1 MFTKISTKGSDRYAG
16 QTKKGIDYKWVVLS
30 NTTISTMMGSI
41 NGSIILISL
50 PDIFNGLQ
58 INPLTSLQYLLWL
71 LMGYGL
77 VTATLVPSF
86 GRLSDM
92 YGRVRVYKL
101 GFLVFTIG
109 SILLF
114 FTPGTGDAGAV
125 EIIVFRLLQ
134 GVGSAMFMANT
145 RAILTDAF
153 PFEQR
158 GVALGMN
165 AVALLSGQFFG
176 LILGGVLAIIDWRL
190 VFLVSVPFGIFGTV
204 WSYLKLREVSPNPA
218 PQKIDW
224 IGNLAFVAGMTILL
238 IGITYGLMP
247 YGSDPMGWSNPWVV
261 VAMVAGIIML
271 VAFPIIEARVASPM
285 FKLDLFRLRA
295 FSYGSLAA
303 FLSSLSRGGVMFM
316 LVLMLQ
322 GIWLPLHGYSY
333 ADTPFWAGIYMLP
346 IIVGVLIMSPISGI
360 LSDRYGPRIIA
371 TCGMLLV
378 SAGFILLARMPF
390 DFNYVEFGL
399 TLFLMGLGYGMFGSP
414 NSSSIMSAVPP
425 EHRGIASG
433 MMSMLMNTAQT
444 ISMAIFFTIVIVG
457 ISGSFPAALGNSLAG
472 IGASGLTPV
481 FSSISPSGALFA
493 AFLGYNPVAMII
505 AALPASVMSAIPAST
520 LAALSSSFWFP
531 STLGVAFLPS
541 LRTTFYIGAVL
552 CFMAAILSALRG
564 ERYVHELHANKH
576 ETLAADGGAQKKD

>member
-1 MFTKISTKGSDRYAG
+1 MLTKISAKDSDRYAG
-16 QTKKGIDYKWVVLS
+16 RNKKGIDYKWVVLS

-153 PFEQR
+153 PVTQR
-158 GVALGMN
+158 GMALGMN

-176 LILGGVLAIIDWRL
+176 LLLGGVLAIIDWRL

-224 IGNLAFVAGMTILL
+224 AGNLAFVAGMTILL

-247 YGSDPMGWSNPWVV
+247 YGSDPMGWSNPWVI

-271 VAFPIIEARVASPM
+271 TAFPVIEARVASPM

-316 LVLMLQ
+316 IVLMLQ

-371 TCGMLLV
+371 TGGMLLV

-493 AFLGYNPVAMII
+493 AFLGYNPVAMVI
-505 AALPASVMSAIPAST
+505 AALPTSIMSEIPGST
-520 LAALSSSFWFP
+520 LAALSSSTWFP

-541 LRTTFYIGAVL
+541 LRMTFYLGAVL
-552 CFMAAILSALRG
+552 CFIAAILSALRG
-564 ERYVHELHANKH
+564 ERYVHELHASKS
-576 ETLAADGGAQKKD
+576 ETLAADGGSQKKD

>member
-1 MFTKISTKGSDRYAG
+1 
-16 QTKKGIDYKWVVLS
+16 
-30 NTTISTMMGSI
+30 
-41 NGSIILISL
+41 
-50 PDIFNGLQ
+50 
-58 INPLTSLQYLLWL
+58 
-71 LMGYGL
+71 
-77 VTATLVPSF
+77 
-86 GRLSDM
+86 
-92 YGRVRVYKL
+92 
-101 GFLVFTIG
+101 
-109 SILLF
+109 
-114 FTPGTGDAGAV
+114 
-125 EIIVFRLLQ
+125 
-134 GVGSAMFMANT
+134 
-145 RAILTDAF
+145 
-153 PFEQR
+153 
-158 GVALGMN
+158 
-165 AVALLSGQFFG
+165 
-176 LILGGVLAIIDWRL
+176 
-190 VFLVSVPFGIFGTV
+190 
-204 WSYLKLREVSPNPA
+204 
-218 PQKIDW
+218 
-224 IGNLAFVAGMTILL
+224 MTILL

-261 VAMVAGIIML
+261 VAMVAGIAL
-271 VAFPIIEARVASPM
+271 LAAFPIIEARVASPM

-371 TCGMLLV
+371 TGGMLLV
-378 SAGFILLARMPF
+378 SAGFLLLARMPF

-505 AALPASVMSAIPAST
+505 AALPASIMSVIPGST
-520 LAALSSSFWFP
+520 LAALSSSTWFP

-541 LRTTFYIGAVL
+541 LRTTFYLGAVL

-564 ERYVHELHANKH
+564 ERYVHELHANKP
-576 ETLAADGGAQKKD
+576 ETLAADGGSQKKD